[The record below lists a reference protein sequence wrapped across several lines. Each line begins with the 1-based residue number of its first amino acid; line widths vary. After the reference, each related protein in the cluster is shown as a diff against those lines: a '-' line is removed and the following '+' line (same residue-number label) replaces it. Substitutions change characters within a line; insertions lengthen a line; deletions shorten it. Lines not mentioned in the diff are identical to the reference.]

1 VAVPGE
7 SPPGCSSED
16 GVTAEAVDGVLPD
29 DRIGCQ
35 HKSGRDGLMLSGLE
49 PLRAGEDGQ
58 TVTFSPQLID
68 PLVRE
73 AGSSPG
79 MMREM
84 IHPTPV
90 GSARYHARPSDSWK
104 AYPSLG
110 DFGGVMIPGDRVS
123 SQYSAANRRMASSA
137 VIVGLAYTFKRT
149 VFIDRL
155 GLDGTWHKVC
165 LVATGNPL
173 VGGSTHS

>member
-1 VAVPGE
+1 MR
-7 SPPGCSSED
+7 
-16 GVTAEAVDGVLPD
+16 
-29 DRIGCQ
+29 DRLIA
-35 HKSGRDGLMLSGLE
+35 GRRIRRWG
-49 PLRAGEDGQ
+49 
-58 TVTFSPQLID
+58 I
-68 PLVRE
+68 
-73 AGSSPG
+73 
-79 MMREM
+79 
-84 IHPTPV
+84 
-90 GSARYHARPSDSWK
+90 SAR
-104 AYPSLG
+104 
-110 DFGGVMIPGDRVS
+110 VMIPGDRVS